1 MFTNKSNND
10 GAGMI
15 FDAGYRQQYVENY
28 MRESKCYT
36 NVFNEKECTE
46 LSEFMFRK
54 TKSWRTSSTGNL
66 FFSGNFR
73 TLVKDIIYPKLKDII
88 PNDIIDWTIID
99 NVAGNF
105 FHTPHQY
112 GIHTDMPE
120 EQNSF
125 DSNTM
130 VYRSLLIPLYLLGP
144 KQKKPLRMIW
154 FNERIV
160 DNGCTLDYGPDKSV
174 THYRSFSDYN
184 DIENV
189 YTLDGPTKID
199 PTNIMS
205 NEEFEKHGLTEAP
218 SIMDRYNGI
227 SVENS
232 FEWTPGDV
240 FVFDTAQV
248 HSSTQGAQPFMTKA
262 GLRISL
268 ITTRDYDKYK

>member
-1 MFTNKSNND
+1 
-10 GAGMI
+10 
-15 FDAGYRQQYVENY
+15 
-28 MRESKCYT
+28 
-36 NVFNEKECTE
+36 
-46 LSEFMFRK
+46 
-54 TKSWRTSSTGNL
+54 
-66 FFSGNFR
+66 
-73 TLVKDIIYPKLKDII
+73 
-88 PNDIIDWTIID
+88 
-99 NVAGNF
+99 
-105 FHTPHQY
+105 
-112 GIHTDMPE
+112 
-120 EQNSF
+120 
-125 DSNTM
+125 
-130 VYRSLLIPLYLLGP
+130 
-144 KQKKPLRMIW
+144 MIW

-174 THYRSFSDYN
+174 THYRSFTNYN

-189 YTLDGPTKID
+189 YTLDGPSKID

-248 HSSTQGAQPFMTKA
+248 HSSTQGAQPFVTKA